1 VGVGLDGKTYTDR
14 VAAIKALSDA
24 MAFKGTERWP
34 SKALSDA
41 LFPKKR

>member
-24 MAFKGTERWP
+24 MAFKGTERCP
-34 SKALSDA
+34 LPYKEIITQSH
-41 LFPKKR
+41 